1 MTLAPADEAAARLAA
16 LSLAAPPP
24 TADTTFENNAA
35 AAAAAAV
42 AGVDAAARALR
53 ELVLWPAQYAREGA
67 ALGVRW
73 PRGLLLHGP
82 PGCGKTSLVRAA
94 AAEAGAAL
102 HVVTAG
108 AVFGAYLGESERRL
122 RGAFAAA
129 ARDAA
134 AGRPA
139 LVFLDEV
146 DALCPRRAAGAGG
159 GGGGQHEARV
169 VAQLL
174 TLLDGAAGLEEE
186 EEGEEEEG
194 GGGAGTGAAPPRARV
209 AVVAATNRPNAV
221 DPALRRPGRLDREVL
236 VPVPDAAA
244 RSAILR
250 LHARGLRPARGVD
263 LGAIAR
269 GCHGYSGAD
278 LAALAREAAMC
289 ALADAAAAAEAGG
302 ADVGGAAPA
311 AAADAA
317 ASSLAAGGGGGG
329 GVTADHFA
337 RAARR
342 VGPSVVRGAAV
353 DPGPVRWSDVGGLEA
368 AKRALRR
375 AVEWPLTRG
384 DEFARLGVEPPRGVL
399 LHGPPGCSKTTLARA
414 AAAESGATFVPLS
427 CASLFSP
434 YVGEGEAALRDAFAR
449 ARAAAP
455 AVLLLD
461 EADALAPGRGGG
473 GGGGAGGG
481 ASGEEDGGASLRLLS
496 TLLTEMDGLGVASS
510 AYAAAGEGDDDDA
523 DAPRAPPAP
532 GVVVVAAT
540 NRPGA
545 LDAALLRPGR
555 LDVHV
560 YVGPPADAAERLA
573 ALEVHA
579 RGLPL
584 AADADLRL
592 VAERTGRFTGAE
604 LAALCREAAMGAL
617 RERFSAA
624 RRRAGA
630 AAASREGKEE
640 EEEEEEEADDG
651 GAAIA
656 RGVEVGQRHFE
667 AARRAMA
674 PALDEEEIR
683 RYEAWGRRRGEG
695 AGDDGG

>member
-1 MTLAPADEAAARLAA
+1 MTRAGEPQEDGEATAAD
-16 LSLAAPPP
+16 
-24 TADTTFENNAA
+24 AA
-35 AAAAAAV
+35 AAQLASLSLSAAASKKGQQPPPPPPLLQGV

-53 ELVLWPAQYAREGA
+53 ELVLWPRLYAKQGA

-94 AAEAGAAL
+94 AAEAGASL

-122 RGAFAAA
+122 RDAFAAA

-134 AGRPA
+134 AGKPA

-146 DALCPRRAAGAGG
+146 DALCPRRAAGGG
-159 GGGGQHEARV
+159 GGGGSGQHEARV

-174 TLLDGAAGLEEE
+174 TLLDGAAGLEE
-186 EEGEEEEG
+186 GCAMMAQG
-194 GGGAGTGAAPPRARV
+194 QDGTTSPFAARV

-236 VPVPDAAA
+236 IPVPDAAA
-244 RSAILR
+244 RAQILR
-250 LHARGLRPARGVD
+250 LHAKGMRLASGVD
-263 LGAIAR
+263 LAAVAR
-269 GCHGYSGAD
+269 ACHGYSGAD
-278 LAALAREAAMC
+278 LAALCREAAMC
-289 ALADAAAAAEAGG
+289 ALSDAAAAAA
-302 ADVGGAAPA
+302 V
-311 AAADAA
+311 AADM
-317 ASSLAAGGGGGG
+317 AGQNRHQPKQQPRVVA
-329 GVTADHFA
+329 GVTAAHFS

-368 AKRALRR
+368 AKTALRR

-384 DEFARLGVEPPRGVL
+384 ADFARLGVEPPRGVL
-399 LHGPPGCSKTTLARA
+399 LYGPPGCSKTTLARA

-427 CASLFSP
+427 CASLYSP

-461 EADALAPGRGGG
+461 EADALAPGRGEGGSGG
-473 GGGGAGGG
+473 GSG
-481 ASGEEDGGASLRLLS
+481 GEEDGGAALRLLS
-496 TLLTEMDGLGVASS
+496 TLLTEMDGLGAATS
-510 AYAAAGEGDDDDA
+510 AYSGSDGADARPAAA
-523 DAPRAPPAP
+523 PAP
-532 GVVVVAAT
+532 GVVVAAAT

-560 YVGPPADAAERLA
+560 FVGPPADAEERLA
-573 ALEVHA
+573 ALQVHC
-579 RGLPL
+579 RELPL
-584 AADADLRL
+584 AADVDLKQ

-617 RERFSAA
+617 RERFSS
-624 RRRAGA
+624 A
-630 AAASREGKEE
+630 AAAAEEGGEGEE
-640 EEEEEEEADDG
+640 EDG
-651 GAAIA
+651 GAAVA
-656 RGVEVGQRHFE
+656 LGVEVGMRHFE

-674 PALDEEEIR
+674 PALTEAELR
-683 RYEAWGRRRGEG
+683 RYADWGRR
-695 AGDDGG
+695 ADGGR